1 MEEAKV
7 GYLHLLRLVR
17 LQEKKKTTTIFM
29 VYLKKKF
36 LLKAGLV
43 KQNALV
49 YFLNGHFLPLPAA
62 SKGYFSPIFTLKNLI
77 KFLEI
82 KI

>member
-1 MEEAKV
+1 
-7 GYLHLLRLVR
+7 
-17 LQEKKKTTTIFM
+17 M

-62 SKGYFSPIFTLKNLI
+62 SKGYFSLIFTLKT
-77 KFLEI
+77 
-82 KI
+82 